1 MSRTSPR
8 KWHIEALRI
17 VAALFVLF
25 NHTGE
30 EGFFLFA
37 AQPATSPLCWAYLS
51 LSILCKA
58 AVPLFFMA
66 SGALLL
72 TDKREEPP
80 RVTLTRRA
88 GRMAAV
94 LLLTS
99 LGYEIW
105 HCRLWETPFSVL
117 HFLEGLY
124 QGSICTPLW
133 YLYAYLGML
142 VCLPLLR
149 RLAQGLRDAEFRY
162 WIRCL
167 LLFQGV
173 VPVAAALLWPDGA
186 PASGFSLG
194 WAAMQAVCYP
204 CLGYFAEHRVP
215 REALSHKAMGKL
227 AVGCLAGIGAS
238 AALTLLAARRS
249 GICTEAQSQGFFTL
263 FTPLYALTIY
273 LGLRRLCSPRPGV
286 GEVPSGRSK
295 SCNVADNVLRKSCG
309 TDPDGA
315 PRTALEDVSPGRPKS
330 CIAAGK
336 VPWKNGEK
344 GPDGVPRTVARSR
357 WARLLCAA
365 GEGTFFLYLS
375 HVWIM
380 NLPPLRAL
388 RSALC
393 PVLGE
398 IGATL
403 AYLVAVFVV
412 GDLAGWAL
420 RRVPGVRKLI

>member
-8 KWHIEALRI
+8 KLHIEALRI

-88 GRMAAV
+88 GRMAAA

-227 AVGCLAGIGAS
+227 AAGCLAGVGVS

-249 GICTEAQSQGFFTL
+249 GICTEAQSQSFFTL

-273 LGLRRLCSPRPGV
+273 LGLRRLC
-286 GEVPSGRSK
+286 
-295 SCNVADNVLRKSCG
+295 L
-309 TDPDGA
+309 
-315 PRTALEDVSPGRPKS
+315 
-330 CIAAGK
+330 
-336 VPWKNGEK
+336 
-344 GPDGVPRTVARSR
+344 PRTVARSR

-380 NLPPLRAL
+380 NLPLLRAL
-388 RSALC
+388 RTALC

-398 IGATL
+398 MGATL
-403 AYLVAVFVV
+403 AYLITVFLV

-420 RRVPGVRKLI
+420 RRVPGVRKLL

>member
-37 AQPATSPLCWAYLS
+37 AQPATSPLCWTYLS

-105 HCRLWETPFSVL
+105 HCRLWKTPFSVL

-124 QGSICTPLW
+124 RGSICTPLW

-167 LLFQGV
+167 FLFQGV

-227 AVGCLAGIGAS
+227 AAGCLAGVGAS
-238 AALTLLAARRS
+238 AMLTLLAARRS
-249 GICTEAQSQGFFTL
+249 GVCTEAQSQSFFTL

-273 LGLRRLCSPRPGV
+273 LGLRRLCSPRPTTEEAPRKS
-286 GEVPSGRSK
+286 GEQGPKGAPLFVAEDVPSGRSK
-295 SCNVADNVLRKSCG
+295 SCNVAEDVLRKSCG

-315 PRTALEDVSPGRPKS
+315 
-330 CIAAGK
+330 
-336 VPWKNGEK
+336 
-344 GPDGVPRTVARSR
+344 PRTVARSR

-380 NLPPLRAL
+380 NLPLLRAL
-388 RSALC
+388 RTALC
-393 PVLGE
+393 PALGE
-398 IGATL
+398 MGATL
-403 AYLVAVFVV
+403 AYLIAVFVV

>member
-124 QGSICTPLW
+124 RGSICTPLW

-194 WAAMQAVCYP
+194 WAAMQVVCYP
-204 CLGYFAEHRVP
+204 CLGYFAEYRVP
-215 REALSHKAMGKL
+215 REALSHKALGKL
-227 AVGCLAGIGAS
+227 AAGCLAGVGAS

-273 LGLRRLCSPRPGV
+273 LGLRRLCSPRPAAGD
-286 GEVPSGRSK
+286 VPSGRLAPDMRPAAK
-295 SCNVADNVLRKSCG
+295 SG
-309 TDPDGA
+309 
-315 PRTALEDVSPGRPKS
+315 
-330 CIAAGK
+330 
-336 VPWKNGEK
+336 
-344 GPDGVPRTVARSR
+344 
-357 WARLLCAA
+357 WARLLCTA

-388 RSALC
+388 RTALC

-398 IGATL
+398 MGATL
-403 AYLVAVFVV
+403 AYLIAVFVV

-420 RRVPGVRKLI
+420 RRVPGVRKLL

>member
-8 KWHIEALRI
+8 KLHIEALRI

-227 AVGCLAGIGAS
+227 AAGCLAGVGVS

-249 GICTEAQSQGFFTL
+249 GICTEAQSQSFFTL
-263 FTPLYALTIY
+263 FTPLYALAIY
-273 LGLRRLCSPRPGV
+273 LGLRRLCLPRPAAGDV
-286 GEVPSGRSK
+286 LPGRPK
-295 SCNVADNVLRKSCG
+295 SCTVAEDVLRKSCG
-309 TDPDGA
+309 ADPNGA
-315 PRTALEDVSPGRPKS
+315 
-330 CIAAGK
+330 
-336 VPWKNGEK
+336 
-344 GPDGVPRTVARSR
+344 PRTVARSR
-357 WARLLCAA
+357 LARLLCAA

-380 NLPPLRAL
+380 NLPLLRAL
-388 RSALC
+388 RTALC
-393 PVLGE
+393 PVLGKM
-398 IGATL
+398 GATL
-403 AYLVAVFVV
+403 AYLIAVFLV

-420 RRVPGVRKLI
+420 RRVPGVRKLL

>member
-37 AQPATSPLCWAYLS
+37 ALPATSPLCWAYLS

-105 HCRLWETPFSVL
+105 HCRLWKTPFSVL

-142 VCLPLLR
+142 VCLPLLQ
-149 RLAQGLRDAEFRY
+149 RLAQGLRDVEFRY

-227 AVGCLAGIGAS
+227 AAGCLAGIGVS
-238 AALTLLAARRS
+238 AALTLLAVRRS
-249 GICTEAQSQGFFTL
+249 GVCTEAQSQGFFTL

-286 GEVPSGRSK
+286 GDVPSGR
-295 SCNVADNVLRKSCG
+295 L
-309 TDPDGA
+309 TPDM
-315 PRTALEDVSPGRPKS
+315 RP
-330 CIAAGK
+330 AAK
-336 VPWKNGEK
+336 
-344 GPDGVPRTVARSR
+344 SR

-380 NLPPLRAL
+380 NLPLLRAL
-388 RSALC
+388 RTALY

-398 IGATL
+398 MGATL

-420 RRVPGVRKLI
+420 RRVPGVRKLL

>member
-227 AVGCLAGIGAS
+227 AAGCLAGVGVS

-249 GICTEAQSQGFFTL
+249 GVCTEAQSQSFFTL

-273 LGLRRLCSPRPGV
+273 LGLRRLCSPRPAAGD
-286 GEVPSGRSK
+286 VPSGR
-295 SCNVADNVLRKSCG
+295 L
-309 TDPDGA
+309 TPDM
-315 PRTALEDVSPGRPKS
+315 RP
-330 CIAAGK
+330 AAK
-336 VPWKNGEK
+336 
-344 GPDGVPRTVARSR
+344 SR

-380 NLPPLRAL
+380 NLPLLRAL
-388 RSALC
+388 RTALC

-398 IGATL
+398 MGATL

-420 RRVPGVRKLI
+420 RRVPGVRRLL

>member
-124 QGSICTPLW
+124 RGSICTPLW

-194 WAAMQAVCYP
+194 WAAMQVVCYP
-204 CLGYFAEHRVP
+204 CLGYFAEYRVP
-215 REALSHKAMGKL
+215 REALSHKALGKL
-227 AVGCLAGIGAS
+227 AAGCLAGVGAS

-273 LGLRRLCSPRPGV
+273 LGLRRLCSPRPAAGD
-286 GEVPSGRSK
+286 VPSGR
-295 SCNVADNVLRKSCG
+295 L
-309 TDPDGA
+309 TPDM
-315 PRTALEDVSPGRPKS
+315 RP
-330 CIAAGK
+330 AAK
-336 VPWKNGEK
+336 
-344 GPDGVPRTVARSR
+344 SR

-380 NLPPLRAL
+380 NLPLLRAL
-388 RSALC
+388 RTALY

-398 IGATL
+398 MGATL

-420 RRVPGVRKLI
+420 RRVPGVRKLL

>member
-8 KWHIEALRI
+8 KLHIEALRI

-72 TDKREEPP
+72 TDKREESP

-94 LLLTS
+94 LRLTS

-227 AVGCLAGIGAS
+227 AAGCLAGVGVS

-249 GICTEAQSQGFFTL
+249 GVCTEAQSQSFSRC
-263 FTPLYALTIY
+263 
-273 LGLRRLCSPRPGV
+273 LRRSTR
-286 GEVPSGRSK
+286 
-295 SCNVADNVLRKSCG
+295 
-309 TDPDGA
+309 
-315 PRTALEDVSPGRPKS
+315 
-330 CIAAGK
+330 
-336 VPWKNGEK
+336 
-344 GPDGVPRTVARSR
+344 
-357 WARLLCAA
+357 
-365 GEGTFFLYLS
+365 
-375 HVWIM
+375 
-380 NLPPLRAL
+380 
-388 RSALC
+388 
-393 PVLGE
+393 
-398 IGATL
+398 
-403 AYLVAVFVV
+403 
-412 GDLAGWAL
+412 
-420 RRVPGVRKLI
+420 

>member
-8 KWHIEALRI
+8 KLHIEALRI

-80 RVTLTRRA
+80 RVALTRRA

-227 AVGCLAGIGAS
+227 AAGCLAGVGVS

-249 GICTEAQSQGFFTL
+249 GICTEAQSQSFFTL

-273 LGLRRLCSPRPGV
+273 LGLRRLCLPRPAAGDV
-286 GEVPSGRSK
+286 LPGRSK
-295 SCNVADNVLRKSCG
+295 SCHVAEDVLQKSCG
-309 TDPDGA
+309 ADPDGA

-336 VPWKNGEK
+336 VPWKSGEK

-380 NLPPLRAL
+380 NLPLLRAL
-388 RSALC
+388 RTALC
-393 PVLGE
+393 PVLGKM
-398 IGATL
+398 GATL
-403 AYLVAVFVV
+403 AYLIAVFLV

-420 RRVPGVRKLI
+420 RRVPGVRKLL